1 MKDSISPFTFYIH
14 MKKSAEQR
22 GFKRITILTLLSL
35 IINIFVVAY
44 LVRPSPV
51 NALQPYEA
59 GMLLYRM
66 GASRA
71 ASSTDP
77 VLIVI
82 KPQSSTT
89 EGKMKISFASGFSI
103 GATVVISTV
112 GLPGTFNQEVLT
124 TIPIGSNSLGTVSVT
139 DVTFTVTDLANTV
152 SLFGALITSGITNP
166 SAAGSV
172 SLYTSTIQT
181 QTAAGAA
188 MDSARVSSQVTSA
201 SGDQV
206 TVTASVPPTFSF
218 TLASNTIALGSL
230 TTTAPSTGNVA
241 VSISTNAPNG
251 WVAWLRGAN
260 QGSVTN
266 ASLLSAVAS
275 DSISSNGTLNA
286 GSCSA
291 FSAGTTFYQVTSS
304 ITTAGTGTSGS
315 EVAGYNCNGTTTGGT
330 IGKGSYAE
338 VARSSGANAG
348 GVLTLIAQGA
358 MGTLSKASDDYTDT
372 WDVVGAG
379 NF

>member
-1 MKDSISPFTFYIH
+1 
-14 MKKSAEQR
+14 MKKRSEQT

-44 LVRPSPV
+44 LVSPSQV
-51 NALQPYEA
+51 NALQPYKA

-89 EGKMKISFASGFSI
+89 EGKMKISFAAGFSV
-103 GATVVISTV
+103 ATTVVISTV
-112 GLPGTFNQEVLT
+112 SLPGTFNQEILT
-124 TIPIGSNSLGTVSVT
+124 TIPITSNSLGIVSVT
-139 DVTFTVTDLANTV
+139 DVTFTINDLANTV

-166 SAAGSV
+166 STAGSV
-172 SLYTSTIQT
+172 SNYVSTIQT
-181 QTAAGAA
+181 QTAAGVA
-188 MDSARVSSQVTSA
+188 MDTARVASQVTSA

-218 TLASNTIALGSL
+218 ALAANTIALGALNAS
-230 TTTAPSTGNVA
+230 TVTTGNVA
-241 VSISTNAPNG
+241 VNITTNAANG
-251 WVAWLRGAN
+251 WVAWLRGVN
-260 QGSVTN
+260 QGAVTN
-266 ASLLSAVAS
+266 ASLLSAATS
-275 DSISSNGTLNA
+275 DLVSSNGTLNGGA
-286 GSCSA
+286 CSTFA
-291 FSAGTTFYQVTSS
+291 AGTTFYQVTSS
-304 ITTAGTGTSGS
+304 ITTAGTGTGG
-315 EVAGYNCNGTTTGGT
+315 AATGGYNCNGTTTGGT

-338 VARSSGANAG
+338 VARSTGANSGA
-348 GVLTLIAQGA
+348 VLTLIAQAA
-358 MGTLSKASDDYTDT
+358 MGSLSKAADDYTDT

-379 NF
+379 AF